1 MATTRSLMVRQT
13 IVGEPERRDEYGLA
27 KGRGIHLVQIPASRL
42 ATRLELL
49 RNTLRPTP
57 HLQLAMKGMNLFAK
71 LEYVN
76 PVGSIKDRAAYWI
89 LRRAAERGEICEETV
104 IESSSGNFAAAL
116 AAFTH
121 LVGLRFLP
129 VIDPNISGTY
139 ESFLRRLCPTVVKV
153 QDRDDTGGFL
163 KTRLQKVKELCAT
176 IPNAYWTN
184 QYGNL
189 DAIEAHYELTATEI
203 CADFDSLDYVFIG
216 VSTAGTIAGVSRR
229 LKEHYPNIR
238 VIAVD
243 TEGSAIFG
251 GAPRKRHIPGIGSSI
266 VPQLLSYAKIDDIV
280 LISERDTVQACRE
293 LLTSHG
299 LFVGGSSGTAFAAV
313 KRYAAR
319 MPAYKHPTVLFL
331 CADRGTPYLDTV
343 FDPTWATR
351 LEWRSGEAMHFELSI
366 INGKS
371 VFDIVRAHRS
381 ECIRIV
387 QEAYLAHA
395 RGQSVNP
402 DSYFLR
408 FPEKPDCRIIA
419 LPAYLGN
426 GFDVAGLKWIAS
438 YPANIQRGFPRAS
451 AVLVLNNYET
461 GYPFAILE
469 SSIISAA
476 RTAASASLAA
486 HWLSGQSHRAHSL
499 GIVGTGFI
507 ARYVYEFLVDT
518 GWTIEEVRLHDRSP
532 LESEKFRNTACR
544 LEQHRTVTV
553 VPDVAQLVRAC
564 DLILFTTVASTPH
577 IADATLFE
585 HNPLVLHI
593 SLRDLAPE
601 ILLRSQNVVD
611 DVEHVMK
618 ANTSPHLAEQKTG
631 NRSFVTGTLADIM
644 IGRRSVNRSRPIIF
658 SPFGMG
664 ILDLAVGKWV
674 YDQAVA
680 SGQELR
686 LSDFFYETV
695 R

>member
-1 MATTRSLMVRQT
+1 
-13 IVGEPERRDEYGLA
+13 
-27 KGRGIHLVQIPASRL
+27 
-42 ATRLELL
+42 
-49 RNTLRPTP
+49 
-57 HLQLAMKGMNLFAK
+57 
-71 LEYVN
+71 
-76 PVGSIKDRAAYWI
+76 
-89 LRRAAERGEICEETV
+89 
-104 IESSSGNFAAAL
+104 
-116 AAFTH
+116 
-121 LVGLRFLP
+121 
-129 VIDPNISGTY
+129 
-139 ESFLRRLCPTVVKV
+139 
-153 QDRDDTGGFL
+153 
-163 KTRLQKVKELCAT
+163 
-176 IPNAYWTN
+176 
-184 QYGNL
+184 
-189 DAIEAHYELTATEI
+189 
-203 CADFDSLDYVFIG
+203 
-216 VSTAGTIAGVSRR
+216 
-229 LKEHYPNIR
+229 
-238 VIAVD
+238 
-243 TEGSAIFG
+243 
-251 GAPRKRHIPGIGSSI
+251 
-266 VPQLLSYAKIDDIV
+266 
-280 LISERDTVQACRE
+280 
-293 LLTSHG
+293 
-299 LFVGGSSGTAFAAV
+299 
-313 KRYAAR
+313 
-319 MPAYKHPTVLFL
+319 
-331 CADRGTPYLDTV
+331 
-343 FDPTWATR
+343 
-351 LEWRSGEAMHFELSI
+351 
-366 INGKS
+366 
-371 VFDIVRAHRS
+371 
-381 ECIRIV
+381 
-387 QEAYLAHA
+387 
-395 RGQSVNP
+395 
-402 DSYFLR
+402 
-408 FPEKPDCRIIA
+408 
-419 LPAYLGN
+419 
-426 GFDVAGLKWIAS
+426 AGLKWIAS

-476 RTAASASLAA
+476 RTAASAALAA
-486 HWLSGQSHRAHSL
+486 HWLNGQTLRARSL

-611 DVEHVMK
+611 DVDHVMK

-644 IGRRSVNRSRPIIF
+644 LGRRSVNHSRPVIF